1 MRLIGTVTIL
11 LLFSSC
17 YTRLKNENLKTW
29 FYGVPIYKDVSYIR
43 SELISDNRFF
53 QQESTDTT
61 KKWYMYTGTIQ
72 KPYLPKGAEKPDSA
86 KIEFSYF
93 HFDTAVNK
101 SEDRLDI
108 TIVKL
113 LQIEYFYA
121 NTDDI
126 EKMFTIAYED
136 LKQPFVEGH
145 DITTEQDG
153 KEIAAG
159 KNITYQHSKDF
170 SQDLEVT
177 KRTHPNGTKSV
188 RIILKIGE

>member
-1 MRLIGTVTIL
+1 M
-11 LLFSSC
+11 FSSC
-17 YTRLKNENLKTW
+17 YSRLKNENLKTW
-29 FYGVPIYKDVSYIR
+29 LYDVPIYENVSNIR

-61 KKWYMYTGTIQ
+61 KQWYMYAGTIQ
-72 KPYLPKGAEKPDSA
+72 KPYLPKGTKQPDSA

-93 HFDTAVNK
+93 HFDTSVNK
-101 SEDRLDI
+101 SEDRLDV

-113 LQIEYFYA
+113 LQVDYFYT

-126 EKMFTIAYED
+126 EKMFTIAYKD
-136 LKQPFVEGH
+136 FKQPFVEGH
-145 DITTEQDG
+145 DVTTEQDG
-153 KEIAAG
+153 KEISAG
-159 KNITYQHSKDF
+159 KNIAYQHSKDF

-177 KRTHPNGTKSV
+177 KRTHSNGAKSV